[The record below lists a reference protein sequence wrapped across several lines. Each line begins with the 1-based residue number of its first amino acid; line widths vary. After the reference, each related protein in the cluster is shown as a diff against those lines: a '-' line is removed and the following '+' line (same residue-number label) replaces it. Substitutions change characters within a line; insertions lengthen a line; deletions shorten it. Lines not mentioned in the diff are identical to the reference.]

1 MKKTS
6 FLCAAC
12 FAFAA
17 LASAGQ
23 PADTLVTINN
33 KQVEIWDD
41 DYEMRIWVHEPSGTG
56 SNVLRHSLTINH
68 GTGDVRTNVYNP
80 RSNGFSLSLP
90 SLPWNRQFDPH
101 WAGFGI
107 GFNTLADV
115 HLQHLNHV
123 GGISLSTGKS
133 LEYTFNIF
141 EKSFAFARNHLAF
154 VTGLG
159 MRWNRYH
166 LSKNAYFVRQD
177 GNVTTRP
184 ALPGMYFQKTRL
196 GVNSFTVPLLLEFQA
211 GRTRAGS
218 FFLSAGVVGAVNYL
232 STSKV
237 KYVDFDGK
245 KQKRKM
251 DGDLYVNLLSF
262 DVLVQAGFGNFGLY
276 AKYSPV
282 ELFEHGRG
290 PEVYPASIGAMIHF

>member
-1 MKKTS
+1 MKKTTL
-6 FLCAAC
+6 FLCASIAC
-12 FAFAA
+12 CIGI
-17 LASAGQ
+17 LAS
-23 PADTLVTINN
+23 PPTECNDETSPYSRVS
-33 KQVEIWDD
+33 D
-41 DYEMRIWVHEPSGTG
+41 
-56 SNVLRHSLTINH
+56 
-68 GTGDVRTNVYNP
+68 
-80 RSNGFSLSLP
+80 GFSVSLP
-90 SLPWNRQFDPH
+90 SLPWNRRFDPH

-107 GFNTLADV
+107 GFNTLADA

-133 LEYTFNIF
+133 LEYTLNIF

-166 LSKNAYFVRQD
+166 LSENAYFVRAD
-177 GNVTTRP
+177 GQVVMRP
-184 ALPGMYFQKTRL
+184 ALPGVYFQKTRL
-196 GVNSFTVPLLLEFQA
+196 GVNSFTLPLLLELQA
-211 GRTRAGS
+211 GRTKAGS

-232 STSKV
+232 SASKV

-245 KQKRKM
+245 KQKRKV
-251 DGDLYVNLLSF
+251 DGDLYVHLLSF

-290 PEVYPASIGAMIHF
+290 PEVYPVSIGAMIHF